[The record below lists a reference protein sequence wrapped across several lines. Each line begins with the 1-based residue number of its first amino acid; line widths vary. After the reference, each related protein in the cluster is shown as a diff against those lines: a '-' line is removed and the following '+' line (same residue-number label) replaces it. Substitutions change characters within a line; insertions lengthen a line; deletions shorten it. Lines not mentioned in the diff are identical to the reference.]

1 MKKVEHYIC
10 EICGAEYKDK
20 NVCTECEKN
29 IANLYLL
36 KMQDIS
42 QLKIIKRDTR

>member
-20 NVCTECEKN
+20 NVCTECEKT
-29 IANLYLL
+29 
-36 KMQDIS
+36 S
-42 QLKIIKRDTR
+42 QTCIY